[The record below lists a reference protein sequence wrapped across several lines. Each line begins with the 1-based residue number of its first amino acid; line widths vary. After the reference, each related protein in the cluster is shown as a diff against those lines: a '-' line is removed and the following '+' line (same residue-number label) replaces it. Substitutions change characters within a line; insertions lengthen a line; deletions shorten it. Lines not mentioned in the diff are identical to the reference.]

1 MPQAQ
6 VSLDVY
12 HELVYRCLSCGFC
25 MNTDAQARTHRHRHR
40 PRAEQ
45 VRLGVLVPPHGAGF
59 DPGLLVVQGAL
70 LRAH

>member
-1 MPQAQ
+1 MCSMNLSFVVCLA
-6 VSLDVY
+6 VSASTLT
-12 HELVYRCLSCGFC
+12 HR
-25 MNTDAQARTHRHRHR
+25 AARTHRHHR
-40 PRAEQ
+40 RRRASAEQ